1 MEQNFIMKTITGFCI
16 LFVTFLI
23 GYALWEFE
31 NTWPLFLGVGFSW
44 LVGHLLFPPDTTTP
58 PLDVMDE
65 AADEIERL
73 RKALEEVS
81 GYVARAEWFYM
92 TEETKAVVE
101 QVFGEVKPSKWKCPM
116 GYASCKE
123 SCGNYGC

>member
-1 MEQNFIMKTITGFCI
+1 MDIVERLMNRHCCQDN
-16 LFVTFLI
+16 
-23 GYALWEFE
+23 
-31 NTWPLFLGVGFSW
+31 
-44 LVGHLLFPPDTTTP
+44 
-58 PLDVMDE
+58 LDKE
-65 AADEIERL
+65 AAEEIKRL